1 MNNEIITLILRS
13 TSFGDA
19 HRIVT
24 LLTDEG
30 TKINAVAHNSR
41 KSSKRFSGGLEPFDI
56 GKATLKLSNSRGRS
70 RSIIWSLESFLL
82 TSPLPNLLPTLR
94 TDLEAFIFGAT
105 LLEITEALV
114 VETET
119 LPQSSYVVTE
129 SSQTETPFSLLITAL
144 TKLSAPKLSSQS
156 NSLERSKNTY
166 FFIVNLLTV
175 LGFLNR
181 ESMPPRSLNGLLS
194 LINEVEDLIHR
205 PLRTKPELLTILK
218 RVKLTH

>member
-1 MNNEIITLILRS
+1 MTSEITTLILRS

-24 LLTDEG
+24 LLTTEG

-56 GKATLKLSNSRGRS
+56 GKATLRLSNSRGRS
-70 RSIIWSLESFLL
+70 HSIIWSLESFSL
-82 TSPLPNLLPTLR
+82 TTSLPSLLPTLR

-119 LPQSSYVVTE
+119 IPQSNCIVTE
-129 SSQTETPFSLLITAL
+129 SSPTETPFSLLITTL
-144 TKLSAPKLSSQS
+144 EKLPSQS
-156 NSLERSKNTY
+156 SLLERTQNTY
-166 FFIVNLLTV
+166 FFIVNLLMV
-175 LGFLNR
+175 LGFLNL
-181 ESMPPRSLNGLLS
+181 ESVPPRSLNGLLS
-194 LINEVEDLIHR
+194 LLNEVESLTHR
-205 PLRTKPELLTILK
+205 PLKTKPDLFNILK
-218 RVKLTH
+218 RLKLNH